1 MMQNSWHSLDGGG
14 VSRVDLLV
22 CTSQKSDELPHT
34 VKTRDVPHPTYRI
47 VGISGNKM
55 EVCSFSFSLFVH
67 SLDFWKNAHDSLFTF
82 SWNFNHHA
90 LHSAVPQ
97 FVLNTPIKEK
107 TIYERCTRVFHQLRV
122 IGKDSQNIY
131 YGFNFL
137 SSIEADH
144 FYEEMCKAISETS
157 ISSTVASLVLLVLCS
172 LISLSLSL
180 AFSDKYPQQQTT
192 VSSFKDSFNSSM
204 PLAV

>member
-1 MMQNSWHSLDGGG
+1 MQNSWHSLDGGG

-67 SLDFWKNAHDSLFTF
+67 SFGFWKNTHDSLFTF

-90 LHSAVPQ
+90 FHSVVPQ

-157 ISSTVASLVLLVLCS
+157 ISSTVASLFLLVLCS